1 MLMTAE
7 REERPDGSGVPIMK
21 IQKLSISRCM
31 TMAVAAGVVLVAS
44 CSPPT
49 RSVRVPMSSAPP
61 PATAADGSLA
71 GSIHAQVNAYR
82 RSFGKPALQR
92 HAGLDRMAR
101 EHAESMRRNR
111 GQSGRAAA
119 GRISHDGFEERSLE
133 ARRLMGLSDVGE
145 NVGTCRGSRS
155 GAAGTLVTAW
165 TGSAGHR
172 MNLKGAW
179 SRTGIGAVVDADG
192 TVFAVQIFGTDDRS
206 HLTLSNR
213 MRAF

>member
-1 MLMTAE
+1 
-7 REERPDGSGVPIMK
+7 MK
-21 IQKLSISRCM
+21 IQKLSI
-31 TMAVAAGVVLVAS
+31 AVAAGVVLVAS
-44 CSPPT
+44 CSPPSH
-49 RSVRVPMSSAPP
+49 SVRVPMSGAPP
-61 PATAADGSLA
+61 PATASDSSLSGA
-71 GSIHAQVNAYR
+71 IHSQVNAYR
-82 RSFGKPALQR
+82 RTQGKPALPR

-111 GQSGRAAA
+111 GQSGRSAA

-133 ARRLMGLSDVGE
+133 ARRLMGLRDVGE

-165 TGSAGHR
+165 AGSAGHR

-192 TVFAVQIFGTDDRS
+192 TVFAVQIFGSDDRS

-213 MRAF
+213 MRGF